1 MLGAVSLGGDLIYPG
16 GLYKPN
22 VIFHSLPATIQ
33 LVSLLHGLPVES
45 KGNTSQV
52 VPYNPEAQS
61 ILSLNKLAVHSDH
74 VLEGPLLLFH
84 VVYLVVGLI

>member
-1 MLGAVSLGGDLIYPG
+1 MLESKITSDRIGGFLKFSIYTLLLGAVSLGGDLFYPG

-22 VIFHSLPATIQ
+22 GIFHSLPATIQ

-52 VPYNPEAQS
+52 VP
-61 ILSLNKLAVHSDH
+61 
-74 VLEGPLLLFH
+74 
-84 VVYLVVGLI
+84 